1 MFFRKFDRILTGIEI
16 SEAGITVAQVEKE
29 KSGWRLLHGSTVP
42 FPEEVITLSYK
53 EKNIVSEELFRETIR
68 KAFEETQTKGQ
79 VPYLGVSIPNEIV
92 KISIQKFEEL
102 PRSKSEIERMI
113 AWEMEKTL
121 HFPLE
126 STKISYHMID
136 SQGEKDRHLLVTAGV
151 LDVIND
157 YENNLINAKLL
168 PSVIRP
174 AGINQYNFF
183 RTMLPEKGVIAFLGL
198 YEKFFTFFVFENGG
212 LAFYHGTKNGFSD
225 PHFFQDVD
233 MTMQHYFN
241 INPDREIEKL
251 YVGSQVAFHQELKD
265 VFKTR
270 RHMGVSIIEESHL
283 IKTDMDPDDPGSRT
297 RLSSLSSAI
306 GAAQSLST

>member
-1 MFFRKFDRILTGIEI
+1 MFFRKFDRIQTGIEI
-16 SEAGITVAQVEKE
+16 SEAGITIAQVEKE
-29 KSGWRLLHGSTVP
+29 KSGWRLLYGGTVP
-42 FPEEVITLSYK
+42 FPEEVINLSYK
-53 EKNIVSEELFRETIR
+53 EKNIVSEALFRETIR
-68 KAFEETQTKGQ
+68 KAFAEIRERISCI
-79 VPYLGVSIPNEIV
+79 GVSIPNEIV

-136 SQGEKDRHLLVTAGV
+136 SQGEKDRHLLVTAGI

-168 PSVIRP
+168 PIVIRP

-198 YEKFFTFFVFENGG
+198 YEKFFTFFVFENGE
-212 LAFYHGTKNGFSD
+212 LVFYHGVKKGFSD
-225 PHFFQDVD
+225 LHFFQDVD
-233 MTMQHYFN
+233 MTMKHYFN
-241 INPDREIEKL
+241 ISPDREIEKL
-251 YVGSQVAFHQELKD
+251 YIGSQVAFHQELKD
-265 VFKTR
+265 VFQTLSN
-270 RHMGVSIIEESHL
+270 MDVSIIEESRL
-283 IKTDMDPDDPGSRT
+283 IKTDMNPDDPEMRT
-297 RLSSLSSAI
+297 RLSSFSSAI

>member
-29 KSGWRLLHGSTVP
+29 KSGWRLLHGSTVA

-68 KAFEETQTKGQ
+68 KVFGETQER
-79 VPYLGVSIPNEIV
+79 VSSLGVSIPNEIV

-102 PRSKSEIERMI
+102 PRSKSEIEKMI

-121 HFPLE
+121 HFPME

-136 SQGEKDRHLLVTAGV
+136 KQGEKDRHLLVTAGI

-157 YENNLINAKLL
+157 YENNLIKVKLL
-168 PSVIRP
+168 PRVIRP

-183 RTMLPEKGVIAFLGL
+183 QAMLPERGVIAFLGL

-212 LAFYHGTKNGFSD
+212 LAFYHGVKKGFSD
-225 PHFFQDVD
+225 LHFFQDVD

-251 YVGSQVAFHQELKD
+251 FVGSQVAFHQELKD
-265 VFKTR
+265 VFKSLSS
-270 RHMGVSIIEESHL
+270 MDVSIIEEAHL
-283 IKTDMDPDDPGSRT
+283 IKTDMDPDDPEART